1 MRYLLALLLLPA
13 IARAQSPAQLP
24 SQSAWNGPLPAE
36 NARPLQQ
43 IFLHLPPQNPD
54 VLTAGQ
60 SALAFQLDIAN
71 NLLTPNA
78 DAGGSVT
85 EDFETQRLLV
95 NYRRGLGRG
104 LEARLEAQL
113 SARNGGF
120 QDAPIDAYHRL
131 FGIKANGPD
140 QPQGRFNI
148 PRNRSILTFQNAN
161 GTGIS
166 EGSAVGLG
174 DTTLSLARQISVG
187 KLASAAQIAVKLPT
201 GDGGKVLGS
210 GGFDGGLSF
219 DARFQ
224 FARNWALFGS
234 AGAYLYGG
242 ADVPDAK
249 SHGISGGLGFER
261 RVGNGQSIL
270 AQINADSR
278 VVTTGNAFA
287 DRTPVIASVGYK
299 RQWQTGALWAFFSE
313 NGDYHN
319 YNAPFFGNI
328 APDLTLRF
336 GYEFRR

>member
-13 IARAQSPAQLP
+13 AARAQS
-24 SQSAWNGPLPAE
+24 SWNGPLPAE

-54 VLTAGQ
+54 VLAAHQ
-60 SALAFQLDIAN
+60 SALGFQLDIAN
-71 NLLTPNA
+71 NLLVPNA
-78 DAGGSVT
+78 DAGGAVQ

-95 NYRRGLGRG
+95 SYRRGLGRG
-104 LEARLEAQL
+104 VEARLDAQI

-120 QDAPIDAYHRL
+120 EDAPIDAYHRL
-131 FGIKANGPD
+131 FGIRANGPD

-148 PRNRSILTFQNAN
+148 PRNRSILAFQNAN

-166 EGSAVGLG
+166 EGSAFGLG
-174 DTTLSLARQISVG
+174 DTTLSLARQISSG
-187 KLASAAQIAVKLPT
+187 TFASAAQIAVKLPT
-201 GDGGKVLGS
+201 GSAQKVLGS
-210 GGFDGGLSF
+210 GGFDGGASF

-224 FARNWALFGS
+224 FARNWALFGN
-234 AGAYLYGG
+234 AGAYLYGN

-249 SHGISGGLGFER
+249 SHGLSGGLGFER
-261 RVGNGQSIL
+261 RVGKGQSIL

-287 DRTPVIASVGYK
+287 DKTPVIASVGYK
-299 RQWQTGALWAFFSE
+299 RQWQSGALWAFFSE

-319 YNAPFFGNI
+319 YHAPFFGNI

>member
-1 MRYLLALLLLPA
+1 MRFLFALLFLPA
-13 IARAQSPAQLP
+13 AAQA
-24 SQSAWNGPLPAE
+24 QSAWNGPLPAE

-54 VLTAGQ
+54 VLDENQ
-60 SALAFQLDIAN
+60 SALGVQLDIAN
-71 NLLTPNA
+71 NLLVPNP
-78 DAGGSVT
+78 DAGGAVT
-85 EDFETQRLLV
+85 EDFETQRLLAS
-95 NYRRGLGRG
+95 YRRGLGRG
-104 LEARLEAQL
+104 LEARIDTQL
-113 SARNGGF
+113 IARNGGF
-120 QDAPIDAYHRL
+120 QDAPIDGYHRL

-148 PRNRSILTFQNAN
+148 PRNRSILAFQNAN
-161 GTGIS
+161 GTGIDK
-166 EGSAVGLG
+166 GSAFGLG
-174 DTTLSLARQISVG
+174 DTTLSLTRQISGG
-187 KLASAAQIAVKLPT
+187 KFASAAQLGVKLPT
-201 GDGGKVLGS
+201 GSGNKVLGS
-210 GGFDGGLSF
+210 GGFDGGVSL

-224 FARNWALFGS
+224 FARNWALFGN
-234 AGAYLYGG
+234 AGAYAYGG

-249 SHGISGGLGFER
+249 NNGTSGGLGFER
-261 RVGNGQSIL
+261 RVGKGQSIL
-270 AQINADSR
+270 AQIDADSR

-319 YNAPFFGNI
+319 YHAPFFGNI